1 MFAADEQT
9 EQFKNSKQK
18 GSVLRIDHSKVHFA
32 NERLSENL
40 HFDINELA
48 SNKHKQW
55 MSRTSE
61 IKEIKE
67 TLQNYNTIQGES
79 SLKKRKNLP
88 PRPYTSSAYICK
100 RGKIGQAGNLTKLG
114 PNIRIPQI
122 DDDANSLSEDSDD
135 SSFIDDD
142 PFSKKRVKSA
152 PAPTASQEGHSNNTN
167 GAHDEEKPQI
177 SQSGPRKAFT
187 KRSSPSPAFFIQTKS
202 KTFKAPDSSE
212 KRPRSTL
219 VPGYSA
225 RRGQSAKTVSS
236 VTITTPSY
244 QDKRGQ
250 TAKTSTYSSSEN
262 LLVDPKPRGR
272 RLNVMCERTSNILSR
287 RQLIAMTNVDRLI
300 DERKSANPREILLEV
315 NRLYAQKLDQR
326 VRLFVESLEKLKKKE
341 AEKELLRTLR
351 IKETFE

>member
-1 MFAADEQT
+1 MFAVDEQP

-40 HFDINELA
+40 HVDINELA
-48 SNKHKQW
+48 ANKHRQW
-55 MSRTSE
+55 MSRTSK
-61 IKEIKE
+61 IREIKE

-79 SLKKRKNLP
+79 SLKKRKKLP
-88 PRPYTSSAYICK
+88 PRPYTSSAYISK
-100 RGKIGQAGNLTKLG
+100 RGEISQAGNLTKLG

-142 PFSKKRVKSA
+142 PFSKRRIKSA
-152 PAPTASQEGHSNNTN
+152 PAPTASQEDHLNNTN
-167 GAHDEEKPQI
+167 DVHGEGKPQI
-177 SQSGPRKAFT
+177 SKSGPRKAFT
-187 KRSSPSPAFFIQTKS
+187 KRSSPSPAFFTQTKS
-202 KTFKAPDSSE
+202 KTFKGPVSSE

-236 VTITTPSY
+236 VTIKTPSY
-244 QDKRGQ
+244 QDKRGHS
-250 TAKTSTYSSSEN
+250 AKTSTDSSSEN
-262 LLVDPKPRGR
+262 LPVDSKPRGR
-272 RLNVMCERTSNILSR
+272 RLNVMCERTSSILSR

-300 DERKSANPREILLEV
+300 DERKKSNPREILQEV
-315 NRLYAQKLDQR
+315 NRLYVQQLDQR
-326 VRLFVESLEKLKKKE
+326 VRMFVESLEKLKKKE